1 MSVPAFIRPL
11 VALVVGV
18 PAIATSGEFPVTYED
33 VSASH
38 LPLGSVGGRSM
49 DARPADVD
57 DDGDLDLVVATEFGR
72 NLLLINDGTG
82 HFTDESAARMPQP
95 IHDTEDIGVADLD
108 GDGDLDIIFVAE
120 DDQTNELYLND
131 GSGVFADASDRIP
144 VTGTSNAVLVMMVND
159 DAHPDILIGNAG
171 QNAVLIND
179 GTAQFVDEAALR
191 LPANLSTTQD
201 IEAGDLDG
209 DGDLDLI
216 EGNETGNRVL
226 RNDGTGVFTDVTATH
241 LPLPP
246 AGEETREADL
256 GDVDGDGDLDL
267 FLANVTF
274 AAGRPSLN
282 RLLLN
287 DGDGVFTDVSAT
299 HLPAI
304 AQNTVDGDL
313 VDIDDDGDL
322 DIVTAQAFDGT
333 YQIFLNDGT
342 GVFTDH
348 TTDLFQTLPTG
359 DGIDVEAADFTGDG
373 RLDLYLTGYAQADY
387 LFRGTSDAVS
397 VPDQGAILGVPRS
410 YPHPFRTNATITF
423 ALARSGAVTL
433 RVLDA
438 AGRVVDT
445 LLDREL
451 GSGSHHASWTPE
463 DAASGWYFYQLV
475 GESDRRTG
483 RLLLIR

>member
-1 MSVPAFIRPL
+1 VSVHPSVRPL
-11 VALVVGV
+11 VALAVGV
-18 PAIATSGEFPVTYED
+18 PAIATVGEFPITYEN
-33 VSASH
+33 VSATH

-57 DDGDLDLVVATEFGR
+57 GDGDLDLVVATEFGR
-72 NLLLINDGTG
+72 NLLLINDGAG

-95 IHDTEDIGVADLD
+95 VHDTEDIGVADFD

-131 GSGVFADASDRIP
+131 SSGVFADASDRIP
-144 VTGTSNAVLVMMVND
+144 VTGTSNAVLVMRVDD

-171 QNAVLIND
+171 QNVVLIND
-179 GTAQFVDEAALR
+179 GTAHFVDEAASR
-191 LPANLSTTQD
+191 LPPDLRTTQD
-201 IEAGDLDG
+201 LEAGDIDG

-226 RNDGTGVFTDVTATH
+226 LNDGTGVFTDVTGTH

-274 AAGRPSLN
+274 GAGRPSWN

-287 DGDGVFTDVSAT
+287 DGGGIFTDVSAT

-313 VDIDDDGDL
+313 VDVDDDGDL

-333 YQIFLNDGT
+333 YQIFLNDGS

-348 TTDLFQTLPTG
+348 TADLFQTLPTG

-373 RLDLYLTGYAQADY
+373 RLDLYLTGYARADY
-387 LFRGTSDAVS
+387 LYRGVTDAVA
-397 VPDQGAILGVPRS
+397 VPDQGAVLGVPRS
-410 YPHPFRTNATITF
+410 YPSPFRTSTTIAF
-423 ALARSGAVTL
+423 ALARPEAVTL
-433 RVLDA
+433 RVIDA
-438 AGRVVDT
+438 AGRVVET
-445 LLDREL
+445 LLDRPL
-451 GSGSHHASWTPE
+451 APGAHQASWTPG
-463 DAASGWYFYQLV
+463 DAASGSYFYHLI
-475 GESDRRTG
+475 GESERRTG
-483 RLLLIR
+483 RLRLIR